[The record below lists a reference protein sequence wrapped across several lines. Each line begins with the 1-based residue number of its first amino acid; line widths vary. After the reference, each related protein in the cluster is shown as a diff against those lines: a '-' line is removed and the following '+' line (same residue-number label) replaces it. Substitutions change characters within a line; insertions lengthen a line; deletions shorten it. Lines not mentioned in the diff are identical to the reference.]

1 MCILRYMHNVPTN
14 KDSSRKRHTWRER
27 AFVFAGIAAAGAVSA
42 VDARVGAGEEILA
55 PVWLGALTWTVLAS
69 LALALWQGFR
79 HGDWSAFRGYE
90 LPGVDHDAGDF
101 AYRQLTDPFWRHLP
115 GNIYH
120 SSLDDSTRQF
130 TDPAYASL
138 PGNIHYHSFPD

>member
-1 MCILRYMHNVPTN
+1 ML
-14 KDSSRKRHTWRER
+14 
-27 AFVFAGIAAAGAVSA
+27 AGIAAAGTVSA
-42 VDARVGAGEEILA
+42 IDAHVGAGAEILA
-55 PVWLGALTWTVLAS
+55 PAWLGALAWTVLAS

-90 LPGVDHDAGDF
+90 LPGVDHDVGEF

-120 SSLDDSTRQF
+120 SSLDDSTRF
-130 TDPAYASL
+130 VTDPAYSCL
-138 PGNIHYHSFPD
+138 PGNIHYDSFPD

>member
-1 MCILRYMHNVPTN
+1 MHKVPIN
-14 KDSSRKRHTWRER
+14 KDSPRTRHTWRER

-42 VDARVGAGEEILA
+42 IDAHVGAGVEILA
-55 PVWLGALTWTVLAS
+55 SVWLGALAWTVLSS

-90 LPGVDHDAGDF
+90 PPGVDHDVGDF

-115 GNIYH
+115 GNIHH
-120 SSLDDSTRQF
+120 SSLDDSTRFF
-130 TDPAYASL
+130 TDPAYSCL
-138 PGNIHYHSFPD
+138 PGNIHYHSFSD